1 VSAVAQAIRLFERG
15 VRVFAGRLYNHD
27 YLWFSSHE
35 ISKVSTTQPYLH
47 NYALCYALAQ
57 RSHRLCVGSTPKYVE
72 DTEAE
77 FSAMPLYA
85 TPAQASNVQ
94 RTSIT
99 FNALDDLTQTTG
111 DSGAMN
117 TPNLG
122 KRVYLNLLWERLDA
136 ERPKLGYEF
145 YVFTFDGYR
154 LPGAFRLGKK
164 GAPVRVRWEELPNA
178 LALFRDRVERPTHVV
193 NPLDIS
199 GRVVSYDPVALP
211 PHLLLRTVTIE
222 QDWFVFNGR
231 HAVQVP
237 KRVLTRIGGV
247 Q

>member
-1 VSAVAQAIRLFERG
+1 MAQAIRLFERG

-57 RSHRLCVGSTPKYVE
+57 RSYWLAVGSVPKYVSE
-72 DTEAE
+72 AEAE
-77 FSAMPLYA
+77 FSAMPVYA
-85 TPAQASNVQ
+85 TPAHAARVQ
-94 RTSIT
+94 RTAIT

-111 DSGAMN
+111 DSKSMN

-122 KRVYLNLLWERLDA
+122 KRVYLNLLWEKLDA
-136 ERPKLGYEF
+136 ARPSLGFEF
-145 YVFTFDGYR
+145 YAFTFDGYQ

-164 GAPVRVRWEELPNA
+164 GAPVRVRWEELPSPV
-178 LALFRDRVERPTHVV
+178 ALFREEAQRPSHVV
-193 NPLDIS
+193 NPLDVN
-199 GRVVSYDPVALP
+199 GQLVSYDPVAIP
-211 PHLLLRTVTIE
+211 PHLLLRSVTVA

-237 KRVLTRIGGV
+237 QRVLKRIGGA